1 MLIIRNR
8 SNLIVCND
16 REKYCQDQH
25 SEESFP
31 TYNRSHVLIT
41 KIVARNFN

>member
-1 MLIIRNR
+1 MVIIRNR
-8 SNLIVCND
+8 SDLIVSND

-31 TYNRSHVLIT
+31 THNSTHALIIIL
-41 KIVARNFN
+41 K